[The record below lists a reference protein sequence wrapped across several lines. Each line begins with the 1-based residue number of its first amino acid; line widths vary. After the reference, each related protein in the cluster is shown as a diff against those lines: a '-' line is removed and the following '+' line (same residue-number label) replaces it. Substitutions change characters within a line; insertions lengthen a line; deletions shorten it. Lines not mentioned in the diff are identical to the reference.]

1 MSVFF
6 TVERYRLRV
15 LGNAQ
20 GEERP
25 RAVLYLFQEGE
36 ESFSAAIEFHP
47 EAALKNRFNHLDPL
61 ERPRGVLAESQLAS
75 VIDVL
80 RHESPVY
87 FQWSAAT
94 GQVLLDTGGE
104 TLEDD

>member
-6 TVERYRLRV
+6 AIERYRLRF
-15 LGNAQ
+15 LGHSKGNGSA
-20 GEERP
+20 

-36 ESFSAAIEFHP
+36 ESFSAAVEFHP
-47 EAALKNRFNHLDPL
+47 EGALQNRFNHLDPL
-61 ERPRGVLAESQLAS
+61 DRPRGVFSESQLPS
-75 VIDVL
+75 VIDIL

-87 FQWSAAT
+87 FRWSAAT

-104 TLEDD
+104 TLQDD